1 MGERTRLRSSTLR
14 WVSRPLLAR
23 WEARE
28 LLREQTHTR
37 GRRRVGES
45 GALCCYLR
53 LVLPSWHLFKG
64 RLKQHKWA
72 LQCLQGCPNGH
83 TEDKAITISDRN
95 PQEATCGHWC
105 DVCTDVPLAT
115 HRGQGN
121 NNFNL
126 KISKSSTCLHCCYC
140 CTLKRKIIKNL
151 LWFIFA
157 FAWLP
162 SCELNSLKGVDVN
175 FQESQNVSAGKIC
188 LCVLKSNAS
197 PFIIKL
203 ESYSLEF

>member
-1 MGERTRLRSSTLR
+1 MGRDTAEEGEEE
-14 WVSRPLLAR
+14 WGNLAHYAAT
-23 WEARE
+23 W
-28 LLREQTHTR
+28 
-37 GRRRVGES
+37 G
-45 GALCCYLR
+45 LCCHPG
-53 LVLPSWHLFKG
+53 VFKG

-72 LQCLQGCPNGH
+72 LLCLQGCPNGH

-95 PQEATCGHWC
+95 PREATCGHWC

-140 CTLKRKIIKNL
+140 CTLKRKIIKNW

-157 FAWLP
+157 LAWLP

-188 LCVLKSNAS
+188 LCV
-197 PFIIKL
+197 
-203 ESYSLEF
+203 SLTHLLLS